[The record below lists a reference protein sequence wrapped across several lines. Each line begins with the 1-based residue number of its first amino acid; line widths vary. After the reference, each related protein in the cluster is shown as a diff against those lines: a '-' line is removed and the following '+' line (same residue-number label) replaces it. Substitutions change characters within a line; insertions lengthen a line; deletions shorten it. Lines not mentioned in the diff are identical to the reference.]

1 MKVLVKTICG
11 SNLYGTAI
19 ETSDQD
25 FKVIFLPDLQDLI
38 RFKVN
43 RIKAISTGDK
53 HKKNGSQDVD
63 IEFIEVRRFLEL
75 VEQGQTS
82 ALETIFTPDEFII
95 EKDPLWDEIR
105 QQARHL
111 FCKNTEH
118 IIGYMNSQ
126 ILKFER
132 QREKILILEQNIE
145 ALQKSIV
152 NEFGDKV
159 TLSDID
165 VDAIRLESFHKSD
178 IDESLLKSKKLKT
191 SLHTKTPIA
200 QMLTKSLHPMLK
212 KLQSSNEN
220 FDMKTIMHAI
230 RIGQEGVEF
239 LFTEKI
245 TLPRPNANVL
255 LDIRNG
261 IIDEKKAF
269 EMAKDTVQ
277 ALTIAKASTSLPE
290 RRNFESSLDSFVD
303 EMYCRHLE
311 NCLRQL
317 RSA

>member
-19 ETSDQD
+19 ESSDQD
-25 FKVIFLPDLQDLI
+25 FKVIFLPDLQDMI

-43 RIKAISTGDK
+43 RIKAISTGDI

-75 VEQGQTS
+75 IEQGQTS

-111 FCKNTEH
+111 FCKKTEH

-132 QREKILILEQNIE
+132 QQEKILILEQNIK
-145 ALQKSIV
+145 ALERIV

-165 VDAIRLESFHKSD
+165 VDTVHLETFQTSD
-178 IDESLLKSKKLKT
+178 KDILTSKKLKT
-191 SLHTKTPIA
+191 NLHTKTPIVK
-200 QMLTKSLHPMLK
+200 MLNKSLHPMLK

-239 LFTEKI
+239 LLSEKI

-261 IIDEKKAF
+261 KIDKKKAF
-269 EMAKDTVQ
+269 EMAKNTVK
-277 ALTIAKASTSLPE
+277 ALTTAKASTSLPD
-290 RRNFESSLDSFVD
+290 RGNFESFDSFVD
-303 EMYCRHLE
+303 ELYCRHLE
-311 NCLRQL
+311 DCLHQS

>member
-19 ETSDQD
+19 ESSDQD
-25 FKVIFLPDLQDLI
+25 FKVIFLPDLEDMI
-38 RFKVN
+38 RFKVD
-43 RIKAISTGDK
+43 RIKAFSTGDK

-111 FCKNTEH
+111 FCKKTEH

-132 QREKILILEQNIE
+132 QREKMLILEQNIE
-145 ALQKSIV
+145 ALQRIV

-165 VDAIRLESFHKSD
+165 TNVIHLESFQPSD
-178 IDESLLKSKKLKT
+178 RDILTSKKLKT
-191 SLHTKTPIA
+191 NLHTKTPIA
-200 QMLTKSLHPMLK
+200 QMMKKSLHPMMK

-239 LFTEKI
+239 LLAEKI
-245 TLPRPNANVL
+245 TLPRPNAHIL

-261 IIDEKKAF
+261 IIDETKAF
-269 EMAKDTVQ
+269 EMAKDTIQ
-277 ALTIAKASTSLPE
+277 ALTTAKASTSLQE
-290 RRNFESSLDSFVD
+290 RGSFESLDSFLD

-311 NCLRQL
+311 DCLRQSSPK
-317 RSA
+317 SA